1 MTHNLQKLSISD
13 GHGLSVDLL
22 NYGARIC
29 AIDFH
34 GHQLALGLDRLEDY
48 LDEPFYL
55 GATIGPI
62 TNRIANGQLTVNGEL
77 LQMPCNEGKHTLHS
91 GGAGF
96 DKQFWQLE
104 SHSPN
109 QICFSLEY
117 DMTLVGLK
125 GTLTSYAIYRVTDG
139 CLTIKYRSSC
149 DLTCFINLTNH
160 VYLNLS
166 DLDTISDHQFQLNAD
181 SFVIVDA
188 ENIPT
193 GELRTLNR
201 PLEYQLDQSLYPE
214 FIGLCDHH
222 FNTPAPEIDSVRE
235 MLNVVSPSSGV
246 SLTVSGNSPGF
257 QLCTGSF
264 LSSPFAPSGGF
275 CVETQLAPDAI
286 NQAGFHS
293 PLLQANQQSEQI
305 TKYQFKLVEIDSC

>member
-1 MTHNLQKLSISD
+1 VTHTLQKLSISD

-34 GHQLALGLDRLEDY
+34 GHQLALGLDHLEDY
-48 LDEPFYL
+48 LNEPFYL

-62 TNRIANGQLTVNGEL
+62 TNRVANGRLIVNDES
-77 LQMPCNEGKHTLHS
+77 LQMPCNEGEHTLHS
-91 GGAGF
+91 GGNGF

-109 QICFSLEY
+109 QICYSLEY
-117 DMTLVGLK
+117 DMALAGLK

-139 CLTIKYRSSC
+139 CLTVKYRSSC
-149 DLTCFINLTNH
+149 DVTCFINLTNH

-166 DLDTISDHQFQLNAD
+166 SLDNISDHQFQLNAD
-181 SFVIVDA
+181 SFVVVDS

-193 GELRTLNR
+193 GELATLNK
-201 PLEYQLDQSLYPE
+201 PLEYDLDQSRHPE

-222 FNTPAPEIDSVRE
+222 FNTSAAEINSVRE
-235 MLNVVSPSSGV
+235 MLNVVSPDSGIN
-246 SLTVSGNSPGF
+246 LTVSSNSPGF
-257 QLCTGSF
+257 QFYTGKF
-264 LSSPFAPSGGF
+264 LSAPFAPSGGF

-286 NQAGFHS
+286 NQTNFYS
-293 PLLQANQQSEQI
+293 PLLQPNQQHEQI
-305 TKYQFKLVEIDSC
+305 TQYQFALAQRA